1 MFGGSQHKAMLRPTE
16 QSPEHHQVYSPRPV
30 FTRAGTTTTIHG
42 TEVYFTVSTHG
53 YDCPLPVL
61 DRPTRMPHYVWKY
74 NCVEEECSVIEDC
87 LDVHDFGL
95 AVVNERLVVV
105 GGEKDRDY
113 NPAAILVSVNQRSSN
128 DSDKEIPEEVI
139 SDIVMFDLNK
149 THYGWQYDIFPEMS
163 EPRKQPAV
171 ICMKPYLVVA
181 GGQLHGELLSLV
193 EVLNTESK
201 VWSQVT
207 SRTRACTITNNSTLW
222 QPAIFSWRF

>member
-95 AVVNERLVVV
+95 AVVNEQLVVV
-105 GGEKDRDY
+105 GGEKDLEY
-113 NPAAILVSVNQRSSN
+113 NPREVSSEHFLS
-128 DSDKEIPEEVI
+128 DEEPDKEVLAYFG
-139 SDIVMFDLNK
+139 VLDLNK
-149 THYGWQYDIFPEMS
+149 AHYGWQYDIFPAMS
-163 EPRKQPAV
+163 KPRKQPAV
-171 ICMKPYLVVA
+171 ICMKQYLVVA

-222 QPAIFSWRF
+222 QPGIFSWRF